1 MRIKVTAQERY
12 QKKMVA
18 RGLCRICGKRRYGN
32 AYLCPY
38 HAKKAAK
45 YMKSWRAAKK
55 AATPQTPEMPCSSQP
70 TT

>member
-18 RGLCRICGKRRYGN
+18 QGRCRICGGRRYGN
-32 AYLCPY
+32 AYLCPR

-45 YMKSWRAAKK
+45 YMKEWRARK
-55 AATPQTPEMPCSSQP
+55 AAQTSEVTCTPLPNA
-70 TT
+70 